1 MEGAA
6 LSVYLRKHTFR
17 SPVRYGKILFLTCG
31 FAGSWKCS
39 GLTLWLCPCSSS
51 SRGLTAAPLASPGRS
66 QPWGARERATA
77 PVSRA
82 AVRQRT
88 ATGPMGLFT
97 VR

>member
-1 MEGAA
+1 MKGVV

-17 SPVRYGKILFLTCG
+17 SPVRYGKIIFVICG
-31 FAGSWKCS
+31 FSGSWKCS

-51 SRGLTAAPLASPGRS
+51 SQALTAAPFASPGRF
-66 QPWGARERATA
+66 QPWGEGDRAMA

-82 AVRQRT
+82 AVRQYT
-88 ATGPMGLFT
+88 ASGPMGLFT